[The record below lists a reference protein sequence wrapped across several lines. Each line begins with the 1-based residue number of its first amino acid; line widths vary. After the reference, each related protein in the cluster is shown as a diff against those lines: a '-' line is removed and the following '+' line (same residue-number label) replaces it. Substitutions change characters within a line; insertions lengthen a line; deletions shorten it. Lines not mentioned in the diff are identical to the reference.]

1 MNKELEQLLIVGV
14 LGATAFV
21 LWRAYRNGKSLGAL
35 GNLTGATATEIANN
49 KAQFQRALV
58 PKADSLIDSIWGN
71 NSGSGSGGGSGTG
84 PVDGVAQYVNGPSGL
99 IDVSTLPP
107 I

>member
-1 MNKELEQLLIVGV
+1 MNKELEQLAIVGV

-21 LWRAYRNGKSLGAL
+21 LWRAYRNGAALGRL

-58 PKADSLIDSIWGN
+58 PKADSLIDAIWGN
-71 NSGSGSGGGSGTG
+71 NNGSGGSTG
-84 PVDGVAQYVNGPSGL
+84 NVDGAAQYVNGPSGL
-99 IDVSTLPP
+99 IDMATLPP